1 MTQENFN
8 SPFIQK
14 ITADFFQTQR
24 KYIEDVMKIKK
35 LMDKSKLGIL
45 SEQLLLI
52 LKQKYP
58 AEYHCLQMEKNRASI
73 AVN

>member
-14 ITADFFQTQR
+14 LAANFFETQR

-45 SEQLLLI
+45 SEQLFQI

-58 AEYHCLQMEKNRASI
+58 VEYHCLQMEKNKGPMNVI
-73 AVN
+73 

>member
-14 ITADFFQTQR
+14 LTADFFQTQR

-45 SEQLLLI
+45 SEQLFLI

-58 AEYHCLQMEKNRASI
+58 AEYYSLLMEKNKTQ
-73 AVN
+73 

>member
-14 ITADFFQTQR
+14 LTADFFQTQR

-45 SEQLLLI
+45 SEQLFLI

-58 AEYHCLQMEKNRASI
+58 DEYNCLKMEKNI
-73 AVN
+73 IEMMHN

>member
-14 ITADFFQTQR
+14 LTADFFQTQR

-58 AEYHCLQMEKNRASI
+58 AEYNCLQMEKNRASI

>member
-14 ITADFFQTQR
+14 LTADFFQTQR

-45 SEQLLLI
+45 SEQLFLI

-58 AEYHCLQMEKNRASI
+58 VEYNCLKMEKNK
-73 AVN
+73 VEMMHN

>member
-14 ITADFFQTQR
+14 LAANFFETQR
-24 KYIEDVMKIKK
+24 KYIEDIMKIKK

-45 SEQLLLI
+45 SEQLFQI

-58 AEYHCLQMEKNRASI
+58 IEYNCLQMEKNKEPMAL
-73 AVN
+73 N